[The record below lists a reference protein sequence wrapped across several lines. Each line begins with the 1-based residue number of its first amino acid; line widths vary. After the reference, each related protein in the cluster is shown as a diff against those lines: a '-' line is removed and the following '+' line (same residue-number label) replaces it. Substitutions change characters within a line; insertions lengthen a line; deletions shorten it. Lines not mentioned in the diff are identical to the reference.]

1 MATLKELVQN
11 RNDEILEVY
20 NELHAIPELST
31 QEFKT
36 SRFIKEYL
44 EKYGFEVTS

>member
-1 MATLKELVQN
+1 MSSLKELVQS

-31 QEFKT
+31 KEFKT
-36 SRFIKEYL
+36 SRFLKE
-44 EKYGFEVTS
+44 